1 MYRFTFFDLPQW
13 SKRGF
18 PHLRKD
24 LLPNFAF
31 NIKQIRTNCY
41 FYPPPPL
48 KSAEHRFIFVKFQ
61 GYSSDLTN
69 KIPKSNI
76 TLAKSN

>member
-31 NIKQIRTNCY
+31 NIKQIRTHC
-41 FYPPPPL
+41 
-48 KSAEHRFIFVKFQ
+48 
-61 GYSSDLTN
+61 
-69 KIPKSNI
+69 
-76 TLAKSN
+76 